1 MWNCF
6 VQQIVLVLAVVIS
19 VAYAAE
25 VTKGDLA
32 VAESKGKKHHVVL
45 VYDDNYGSS
54 YGSSGSSYGG
64 GGSSYGGSSYGSSYD
79 SYDDGYEVKVKAKGK
94 GKGKGKGKSK
104 GLRTTYGYDGPS
116 YSPISYGGSS
126 YGGSS
131 YGGGNLIFRLS

>member
-1 MWNCF
+1 M
-6 VQQIVLVLAVVIS
+6 LVLAVVIS

-32 VAESKGKKHHVVL
+32 VAESKGKKQHVVL
-45 VYDDNYGSS
+45 VYDDDYGSS

-64 GGSSYGGSSYGSSYD
+64 GGSSYGSSYD
-79 SYDDGYEVKVKAKGK
+79 SYDDGYEVKVKAK

>member
-1 MWNCF
+1 M
-6 VQQIVLVLAVVIS
+6 VLAVVIS

-32 VAESKGKKHHVVL
+32 VAESKGKKQHVVL
-45 VYDDNYGSS
+45 VYDDDYGSS

-94 GKGKGKGKSK
+94 GKGKGKSK

-126 YGGSS
+126 YGG
-131 YGGGNLIFRLS
+131 GNLIFRLS